1 MFIFR
6 IESGS
11 LVSLATTDVKAMEPN
26 NGHYSKDIL
35 FATHSSHMLPKGSP
49 LMVSW
54 HNCNKIGHVSMLALF
69 YSLFTVQFSKHNY
82 VAKGHWD
89 TEQVEGWCDKADKP
103 TDAHPSSKSEAKSA
117 PHPKTTR
124 DHNDYPCCR
133 TVPFNPDVSQRA
145 ADIQEENW
153 WHWTFWAVSTT
164 NLGFK

>member
-11 LVSLATTDVKAMEPN
+11 LVSLSTTDMKAIEPN
-26 NGHYSKDIL
+26 NGHYSGDIL

-89 TEQVEGWCDKADKP
+89 TEQVEGWCDKP

-133 TVPFNPDVSQRA
+133 TVHFNTDVSQRA
-145 ADIQEENW
+145 VDIQKENW
-153 WHWTFWAVSTT
+153 WNWTFWAVATT